1 MTRKKHSSGES
12 STNSSTD
19 VKITL
24 WALLAGLLT
33 GAAFTQLS
41 AWLIWI
47 SFVPLFMCLDQLR
60 PKAAFKM
67 GLWFGAGISLCL
79 FWWMIPGTQHFTGSK
94 AGLGYGLIA
103 FVVSCS
109 LLCLYFGLI
118 MLWYQR
124 LTCPVKSNKT
134 VQISKETKNN
144 KHAKSAKA
152 AKSSTTIS
160 KELSLPMLTPA
171 LTLACIFTVAEFL
184 LGWLTSGLPWLHLQ
198 VGLPLSTSFVL
209 IQPVSLFGASI
220 LSFVVIF
227 VNALIALIIRVK
239 AWKSLW
245 IPVGFALLY
254 ALSGYFLQKEFRR
267 ELGRDLGKNSVTKRQ
282 TQKNVGNKTGKSFT
296 LAIVSE
302 NIAPQLKWDS
312 INGNQ
317 LAERL
322 LDLSRQLNALAS
334 KPVMALWSES
344 AIAWTYQKDDD
355 LVRAILQNTKTA
367 GITHLLGINTAT
379 LRSDVVYNSIYE
391 LDPGGAVISR
401 YDKQVLL
408 SLIEKPIGNLLIPF
422 LSSAGFTA
430 LPGPDGDPLPTDYGK
445 AGVLICNESTNS
457 ILARKALQKG
467 ATFLLSPGNDG
478 WFMNTYLTD
487 LHFYNARLRAIET
500 RKDIVINANMGF
512 CGLIQASG
520 KIQCKQK
527 SGQPAIY
534 SVQIQPNDLTPFGAK
549 YPYVLLISCTLF
561 LVWETIYRYFNWR
574 QVSTS
579 DPSK

>member
-1 MTRKKHSSGES
+1 MTQKKHPSGES
-12 STNSSTD
+12 STPVN
-19 VKITL
+19 ITL
-24 WALLAGLLT
+24 WALLAGLMT
-33 GAAFTQLS
+33 GAAFTQLN

-47 SFVPLFMCLDQLR
+47 SFVPLFMCLGQQR
-60 PKAAFKM
+60 PKTAFKA
-67 GLWFGAGISLCL
+67 GLWFGVGLAACL
-79 FWWMIPGTQHFTGSK
+79 FWWMIPGVQHFTGSK

-103 FVVSCS
+103 FFVSCS
-109 LLCLYFGLI
+109 LLSLYFGLI
-118 MLWYQR
+118 MWWYPG
-124 LTCPVKSNKT
+124 LTCPVKSNRT
-134 VQISKETKNN
+134 AQIPKETK
-144 KHAKSAKA
+144 AYKSAKSGKY
-152 AKSSTTIS
+152 AKA
-160 KELSLPMLTPA
+160 LPLAMLMPA

-184 LGWLTSGLPWLHLQ
+184 LGWLTSGLPWLHLR

-227 VNALIALIIRVK
+227 VNALFAFIIRAK
-239 AWKSLW
+239 AWKLLW
-245 IPVGFALLY
+245 IPVCVALLY
-254 ALSGYFLQKEFRR
+254 AVSGYLLQNNFRR
-267 ELGRDLGKNSVTKRQ
+267 ELGRDVGRDFGKDRLIEKQTGNNKGSNTGNNKGKN
-282 TQKNVGNKTGKSFT
+282 FT

-312 INGNQ
+312 IGGNQ

-322 LDLSRQLNALAS
+322 LGLSRQLNALAS

-355 LVRAILQNTKTA
+355 LVRAILQNTRPA

-379 LRSDVVYNSIYE
+379 LRSDVVYNSLYE
-391 LDPGGAVISR
+391 LDPDGGVISR

-408 SLIEKPIGNLLIPF
+408 GLIEKPIGNLLIPF

-430 LPGPDGDPLPTDYGK
+430 LPGPDGGTLPTAYGK

-457 ILARKALQKG
+457 TLARKALHKG

-487 LHFYNARLRAIET
+487 LHFYNARLRAVET
-500 RKDIVINANMGF
+500 RKDIAINSNMGY

-527 SGQPAIY
+527 SGQPVIY
-534 SVQIQPNDLTPFGAK
+534 SVQIQPNNLVPFGVK
-549 YPYVLLISCTLF
+549 YPHVLLISCTLF
-561 LVWETIYRYFNWR
+561 LVWEIIYRYFHWR
-574 QVSTS
+574 QVSTTE
-579 DPSK
+579 PSK